1 MNQIL
6 IAIAMNL
13 KLLPLSACAELTVTY
28 RDRRQDVC
36 HIHRGADAD
45 LYFVY
50 DINYVW
56 DFYGTCKHKH
66 LLPKKQSIVNPE

>member
-1 MNQIL
+1 
-6 IAIAMNL
+6 MNL
-13 KLLPLSACAELTVTY
+13 KLLPLSTELTVTY

-50 DINYVW
+50 DINHVW
-56 DFYGTCKHKH
+56 DFYGTCKHKY
-66 LLPKKQSIVNPE
+66 LLSKKNQPLVSPE